1 LLRNDPE
8 KVNDMSSMPCIRSRE
23 IRIVQEIPISKTL
36 KFWEGLK
43 EGRVYATRCTS
54 CGKLYFPPNADCPA
68 CLKTGLEWVELSR
81 EAEIETFTHVVV
93 RPTTF
98 QQNKPYTV
106 AIGKL
111 KEGVKVLAWLTGFK
125 LSEIKVGMKVNLAA
139 KVTPEGSLT
148 YEFTPLTAK

>member
-1 LLRNDPE
+1 
-8 KVNDMSSMPCIRSRE
+8 MSSMPSIKSRE
-23 IRIVQEIPISKTL
+23 IKIVQEIPTSKTL

-43 EGRVYATRCTS
+43 QGKVYATKCKE
-54 CGKLYFPPNADCPA
+54 CGKIFFPPNPDCA
-68 CLKTGLEWVELSR
+68 ECLSKDLEWVELSN
-81 EAEIETFTHVVV
+81 EAEIETFTHVVI

-125 LSEIKVGMKVNLAA
+125 LSEIKVGMKVKLVA
-139 KVTPEGSLT
+139 KTTPEGNST
-148 YEFTPLTAK
+148 YEFVPFEPR